1 MTPAKKGAGKAT
13 KKAAKKAAKKAPAKK
28 KSAAASKAAKAKT
41 AAKHSTKLHKAGVID
56 EGSLSDD
63 FRARL
68 GKLKP
73 EEVKAL
79 IAARKKLGV
88 SGKLGG
94 AGADFF

>member
-1 MTPAKKGAGKAT
+1 MTPAKKKAGKAT
-13 KKAAKKAAKKAPAKK
+13 KKAAKKAPAKK

-41 AAKHSTKLHKAGVID
+41 AAKHATKLHKAGVID
-56 EGSLSDD
+56 EGSVTDD

-79 IAARKKLGV
+79 IAARKKLGA